1 MRSFLFGCAITIGLA
16 GSVLAQIR
24 DRAAKPASTATSDA
38 ATIAAG
44 WNALAAG
51 RADAA
56 VKEADA
62 VLKRRPWDRTAILL
76 KVHALT
82 SVAPLR
88 GLDAYEGWLA
98 ARHVED
104 VGFLEPVVIGILQE
118 IANARDAAVQRS
130 ALRALAAAR
139 VIGSQEKL
147 DALSLPGDASL
158 DRDVEAARGGDVTAL
173 QRLNGLA
180 STPAGGT
187 ADLAKALAEIGSAG
201 QPGLLLLLNSGQPQT
216 RAAAAEALGPM
227 KMEAA
232 RDALTKLLQD
242 ADPVVRMS
250 ATISLAQMGDPAAL
264 ARVDRMLTSDVPDVQ
279 LAAARAW
286 EGRPGPW
293 VEVVRPLLS
302 NPDGVTRLEAARAI
316 APVDPEAARSVLG
329 TALGDAN
336 PVIRYESA
344 RVLGETFTDR
354 LSPTDV
360 VSLRQRLR
368 DPDRAVRLTVASI
381 LLRLARS

>member
-1 MRSFLFGCAITIGLA
+1 MRSFFLGCAITVCLA
-16 GSVLAQIR
+16 GSALAQVR
-24 DRAAKPASTATSDA
+24 DRTAKPAATAASDA

-51 RADAA
+51 RSDAA
-56 VKEADA
+56 VKEAET
-62 VLKRRPWDRTAILL
+62 VLKRRPWDRAAILL
-76 KVHALT
+76 KIHALT
-82 SVAPLR
+82 SVAPVR
-88 GLDAYEGWLA
+88 GLDAYEAWLA

-118 IANARDAAVQRS
+118 IANVRDPDVQRS

-139 VIGSQEKL
+139 VAGSQEKL
-147 DALSLPGDASL
+147 DALSPSGDGSL
-158 DRDVEAARGGDVTAL
+158 DRDVEAARAGDVTAL
-173 QRLNGLA
+173 QRVTGRA

-187 ADLAKALAEIGSAG
+187 VVLAKALAEIGSAG
-201 QPGLLLLLNSGQPQT
+201 APGLLLLLNSAQPQA

-227 KMEAA
+227 KLDAA
-232 RDALTKLLQD
+232 HDALTKLLQD
-242 ADPVVRMS
+242 PDPVVRMS

-264 ARVDRMLTSDVPDVQ
+264 TKADRMLTSDVPDVQ

-293 VEVVRPLLS
+293 VEVVRSLLA
-302 NPDGVTRLEAARAI
+302 NPDGLTRLEAARAI
-316 APVDPEAARSVLG
+316 APIDPEAARKVLG
-329 TALGDAN
+329 GALGDAN

-344 RVLGETFTDR
+344 RVLDEAFTDG
-354 LSPTDV
+354 LPLTDV

-368 DPDRAVRLTVASI
+368 DPDQAVRLTVAGI
-381 LLRLARS
+381 LLRLARP